1 MKLVAAAPGNI
12 VKLRGGRSETI
23 AQAQTVADDADLLER
38 LNTWRYHRADR
49 ALVFST
55 AVVGNSAIDIS
66 ALSPFRQAVPRAVV
80 SGCKLRQRVDVATR
94 EWKIFDVCRVDDCA
108 N

>member
-38 LNTWRYHRADR
+38 LNTWRYRRADR

-55 AVVGNSAIDIS
+55 AVVGDCAVDVSS
-66 ALSPFRQAVPRAVV
+66 LSPLRQAVPRTVV
-80 SGCKLRQRVDVATR
+80 SGCKLCQRVDVATR
-94 EWKIFDVCRVDDCA
+94 EWKIFDVRRI
-108 N
+108 